1 MADIAGNTSTT
12 SLISGTGTYA
22 STLELNLDS
31 DWWRMSLTG
40 GLTYAFRVTGDG
52 SANSLDDARISI
64 RDSLGNSLGYQSDG
78 QTLTITPTTS
88 GTFYIDIADLDQ
100 YDNAAEGNYVISTW
114 MTDFLQNNSTTT
126 GLVSGTGSVNGQ
138 LTENTDSDWYKVSLV
153 AGRSYAF
160 WVTGDGSA
168 SSLDDA
174 RLSLRDALGNSIKS
188 ASDGYQLSF
197 TAAKSGTY
205 FLDVEDTDYYDL
217 AGEGR
222 FVLTSRM
229 DDRVL
234 NNNSTTA
241 VIQNGHELRGRID
254 AAQDHDW
261 YRLNTI
267 AGVTYELKLNGV
279 GADALSENLLI
290 LMDANGNRI
299 SSDAGYSSGGAVLT
313 FKAGSAGPYYL
324 NIGSQ
329 SIYDADI
336 GNFILGVRSDAR
348 SVVGTSGNDSLSG
361 MDNNNIISGLAGDD
375 VMRGN
380 GGDDR
385 LAGGLGNDTMSGGSG
400 FDIAEYTGST
410 AVRVDLRVTTAQNTG
425 LGNDKL
431 SLIEGVLGSGSHD
444 RLTGNSADNWLAG
457 GSGNDTLLSS
467 SGNDTLNGGTGND
480 SINGSSGIDTLV
492 FTASTARAV
501 DLSVT
506 TAQDT
511 KEGKDI
517 ITDIENVVGGSGNDR
532 LFGSSGTNEIDG
544 AGGDDYLR
552 GGDGNDTLTGGTGN
566 DIING
571 NTGIDTLEIEVRA
584 GGRVDLSVTTVQT
597 TGEGSDQIVGIE
609 NIEGGDG
616 KDRFYGNSYANRF
629 EGDDGHDYLYGRAG
643 NDRLIGDDGND
654 TLRGGAGADRM
665 TGGDDEDVFYFE
677 SSAGTDR
684 IDDFENGED
693 RIEFGSG
700 ANSMS
705 DLSFSQVGSATYIK
719 YAGGTVI
726 VDDIGYYFFD
736 SSDFIFS

>member
-12 SLISGTGTYA
+12 SLISGTGTYTSA
-22 STLELNLDS
+22 LELNLDS

-40 GLTYAFRVTGDG
+40 GLTYSFRVTGDG
-52 SANSLDDARISI
+52 SANSLDEGRLTL
-64 RDSLGNSLGYQSDG
+64 RDSLGNQLGYTNKGS
-78 QTLTITPTTS
+78 LISFTPTAS
-88 GTFYIDIADLDQ
+88 GTFYVDVADTDQ
-100 YDNAAEGNYVISTW
+100 WDNAAEGSYVLSAW
-114 MTDFLQNNSTTT
+114 MTDTLKNNNTTS
-126 GLVSGTGSVNGQ
+126 GLVSGTGSINGQ

-174 RLSLRDALGNSIKS
+174 RLSLRDALGNSIKYV
-188 ASDGYQLSF
+188 SDGQQLTF
-197 TAAKSGTY
+197 TAANSGTY
-205 FLDVEDTDYYDL
+205 FLDVADTDYYDL

-234 NNNSTTA
+234 ASTSTTA

-261 YRLNTI
+261 YRLNTS
-267 AGVTYELKLNGV
+267 AGVTYELRLNGV

-324 NIGSQ
+324 NVGSQ
-329 SIYDADI
+329 SIYDVDT
-336 GNFILGVRSDAR
+336 GNFVLGVRSDAR

-361 MDNNNIISGLAGDD
+361 MDNNNIISGLAGNDL
-375 VMRGN
+375 MRGN

-400 FDIAEYTGST
+400 FDIAEFTGST
-410 AVRVDLRVTTAQNTG
+410 AVQVDLRLTTAQNTG

-431 SLIEGVLGSGSHD
+431 SQIEGILGSGSHD
-444 RLTGNSADNWLAG
+444 RLTGNSADNSLAG

-467 SGNDTLNGGTGND
+467 SGNDSLNGGTGND

-517 ITDIENVVGGSGNDR
+517 IIGVENVLGGSGNDR
-532 LFGSSGTNEIDG
+532 LFGSSGANEIDG
-544 AGGDDYLR
+544 MGGNDSIR
-552 GGDGNDTLTGGTGN
+552 GGSGNDVLTGGTGN
-566 DIING
+566 DSING
-571 NTGIDTLEIEVRA
+571 NSGIDTLDIEVTA
-584 GGRVDLSVTTVQT
+584 GARVDLQITTAQA
-597 TGEGSDQIVGIE
+597 TGEGSDLIVGIE

-665 TGGDDEDVFYFE
+665 TGGDDADVFYFE
-677 SSAGTDR
+677 GSAGTDR

-726 VDDIGYYFFD
+726 VDNIGYYFFD